1 MIICGILT
9 GLKYYILEYP
19 FDFNLPL
26 AAADVFEAVLG
37 DCSCVFCGCATEE
50 NNQMWDTN
58 WVEMLTS
65 CVG

>member
-9 GLKYYILEYP
+9 GLKYYI

-26 AAADVFEAVLG
+26 AAADVFGAVLG
-37 DCSCVFCGCATEE
+37 NCRFAVLQVC
-50 NNQMWDTN
+50 NNQMWDTT
-58 WVEMLTS
+58 WVEMLTA